1 MHSLYVLSYLMGK
14 IIRFDHFDIYSK
26 IRNIIVFVVSIHFLL
41 VILNIKANYARVHR
55 TVTTMESITIM
66 IIL

>member
-1 MHSLYVLSYLMGK
+1 MHIFFVLHWITLMLT
-14 IIRFDHFDIYSK
+14 
-26 IRNIIVFVVSIHFLL
+26 FVQIHHDLKENMSIHFLL

-66 IIL
+66 IIV

>member
-1 MHSLYVLSYLMGK
+1 MLHWITIM
-14 IIRFDHFDIYSK
+14 FT
-26 IRNIIVFVVSIHFLL
+26 FVQIHHDLKENMSIHFLL

-66 IIL
+66 IIV